1 MIPENLLPALPNI
14 FICIHTN
21 AHIHIPYFLSYFELV
36 RFHSQCGYS
45 NPFIITAFTAAF
57 REMEFELRSEE
68 KFGELAG
75 RLGRVEYLTHAT

>member
-1 MIPENLLPALPNI
+1 MSWSD
-14 FICIHTN
+14 FT
-21 AHIHIPYFLSYFELV
+21 
-36 RFHSQCGYS
+36 HSVGYS

-75 RLGRVEYLTHAT
+75 RLGRVFDTCYLRKRERRQGVG